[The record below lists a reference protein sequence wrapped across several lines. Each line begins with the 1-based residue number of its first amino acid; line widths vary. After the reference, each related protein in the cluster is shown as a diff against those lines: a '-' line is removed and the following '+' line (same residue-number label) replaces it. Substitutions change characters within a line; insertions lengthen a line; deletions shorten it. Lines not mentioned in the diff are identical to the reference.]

1 MTLPISVIKNTLGYL
16 QCDISAV
23 INHLNILEGDNPQ
36 DQKDQAELKAIE
48 SIKYICQMVKTI
60 EKKADI
66 KTVITGYT
74 DAELKDKGII

>member
-1 MTLPISVIKNTLGYL
+1 
-16 QCDISAV
+16 
-23 INHLNILEGDNPQ
+23 
-36 DQKDQAELKAIE
+36 
-48 SIKYICQMVKTI
+48 MVKTI